1 MSESRSHGKLWS
13 IDEEQRLMEHADL
26 SNHEL
31 AQLMGRTTNAVRYRR
46 NHIAVK
52 LHQGRPDVPLE
63 ECVQLVGGDLEQ
75 AKLLLDQ
82 WRDNQVS
89 LTTFIDARKRK
100 APEPERF
107 DFHKPPAFPPRPAKA
122 QATRGEPGWGDRT
135 EAERIQL
142 VCASIREEEGRLG
155 ALWKDPELAPCL
167 VQHYPGFDAFSKA
180 VQCWPAGPDR

>member
-1 MSESRSHGKLWS
+1 MTEGRSHGKLWS
-13 IDEEQRLMEHADL
+13 IDEEQRLMEHADH
-26 SNHEL
+26 SNQEL

-63 ECVQLVGGDLEQ
+63 ECVQLVGGDLDQ

-89 LTTFIDARKRK
+89 LTTFIDSRKRK

-107 DFHKPPAFPPRPAKA
+107 DFHKAPAYPPRPAKA
-122 QATRGEPGWGDRT
+122 PPGWGDRT

-155 ALWKDPELAPCL
+155 GLWKDPELAPCL
-167 VQHYPGFDAFSKA
+167 VQHYPGFDAYSKA
-180 VQCWPAGPDR
+180 VQGWQPGPAH